1 MGVFSRLFSRQS
13 SAGSAQPSR
22 RGDERDHPDQEGFS
36 LESQTFGEA
45 PHLELS
51 QDGADEGIKD
61 ATSDSDMSKP
71 ATAPA
76 ESAVWRSERVGTA
89 ERLADSDNVST
100 HAHSANQAA
109 GTTAD
114 DEAKPDVSVAQ
125 SDATR
130 ADYRP
135 APSRPAAPEPRAR
148 LTSDVVPT
156 MRRKTGAEAISDDVA
171 GVHEANKVVDDAFSR
186 WMNADPPTESEHA
199 AAARESGLAIAT
211 TSEARDYASNT
222 AGFARPAAY
231 AAFDGDQKAWRE
243 TFASIAKLHI
253 QPLRELMYHLSI
265 GCTPRSWVTQT
276 RPVLSPLFD
285 AARQNAEEDLLDALS
300 ELDTALEL
308 AEAENT
314 ALVGPVSRGAIQQA
328 YARLGTHLPDTFGP
342 PRSSDGRRLLLL
354 EALLLQVPTVHRRV
368 LTKLYAAGIS
378 SIPQLLQGGAEE
390 LSRATGIDR
399 PLANV
404 IIEHVSRYSRER
416 SGLDSVRLRQRVTE
430 QLRTLIGRLS
440 QLQTE
445 FERAEVAD
453 NQTRKKAVRRARD
466 SAVLELQRLIAELG
480 EVELLEELKRG
491 SVRAKVAQIQS
502 FLQRASGLVTTS
514 P

>member
-1 MGVFSRLFSRQS
+1 MGVFSRLFSRHS
-13 SAGSAQPSR
+13 SAASSSPARKRNEADEPEQDGS
-22 RGDERDHPDQEGFS
+22 E
-36 LESQTFGEA
+36 LEQQTFGEA

-61 ATSDSDMSKP
+61 ATGDSDMSKP
-71 ATAPA
+71 ATIPA
-76 ESAVWRSERVGTA
+76 ESAVWRSERA
-89 ERLADSDNVST
+89 ERLSEPDNVST
-100 HAHSANQAA
+100 HVQGSVAA
-109 GTTAD
+109 PNTGD
-114 DEAKPDVSVAQ
+114 DEAKADVNAPQAIVH

-130 ADYRP
+130 P
-135 APSRPAAPEPRAR
+135 GSRAR

-156 MRRKTGAEAISDDVA
+156 MQARRKTGVEAIIDDVA

-199 AAARESGLAIAT
+199 AAVREASSRFGSERSDYDPNTQAARSSA
-211 TSEARDYASNT
+211 D
-222 AGFARPAAY
+222 
-231 AAFDGDQKAWRE
+231 DGDQKAWRE

-253 QPLRELMYHLSI
+253 QPLRELMYHLSV
-265 GCTPRSWVTQT
+265 GCTPRAWVTQT
-276 RPVLSPLFD
+276 RPVLAPLFD

-308 AEAENT
+308 AESENT

-354 EALLLQVPTVHRRV
+354 EALLLQVPSVHRRV

-378 SIPQLLQGGAEE
+378 SIPQLLQGGPEE
-390 LSRATGIDR
+390 LYRATGVDR
-399 PLANV
+399 QLANA
-404 IIEHVSRYSRER
+404 IIEHVARYTRER
-416 SGLDSVRLRQRVTE
+416 SGIDPVRLRQRVLA
-430 QLRTLIGRLS
+430 QLRALIGRLS
-440 QLQTE
+440 QLQAE

-466 SAVLELQRLIAELG
+466 GAVLELQRLIAELG

-491 SVRAKVAQIQS
+491 NVRAKVLLIQS
-502 FLQRASGLVTTS
+502 FLQQRDGQERS

>member
-1 MGVFSRLFSRQS
+1 MGVFSRLFSRHSAAS
-13 SAGSAQPSR
+13 SSPARKRNEADEAEQDGS
-22 RGDERDHPDQEGFS
+22 E
-36 LESQTFGEA
+36 LEQQTFGEA

-71 ATAPA
+71 ATIPA
-76 ESAVWRSERVGTA
+76 ESAVWRSERA
-89 ERLADSDNVST
+89 ERLSEPDNVST
-100 HAHSANQAA
+100 HVQGAVAL
-109 GTTAD
+109 TTAD
-114 DEAKPDVSVAQ
+114 DEAKPDVSASQSIVH

-130 ADYRP
+130 AG
-135 APSRPAAPEPRAR
+135 SRAR

-156 MRRKTGAEAISDDVA
+156 MQSMQMQTRRKTGVEAISDDVA

-199 AAARESGLAIAT
+199 AAVREASARFESEG
-211 TSEARDYASNT
+211 RDYDPSTRA
-222 AGFARPAAY
+222 ARSSTD
-231 AAFDGDQKAWRE
+231 DGDQKAWRE

-253 QPLRELMYHLSI
+253 QPLRELMYHLSV
-265 GCTPRSWVTQT
+265 GCTPCAWVTQT
-276 RPVLSPLFD
+276 RPVLAPLFD

-308 AEAENT
+308 AESENT

-378 SIPQLLQGGAEE
+378 SIPQLLQGGPEE
-390 LSRATGIDR
+390 LYRATGVDR
-399 PLANV
+399 QLANT
-404 IIEHVSRYSRER
+404 IIEHVARYSRER
-416 SGLDSVRLRQRVTE
+416 NGVDAVRLRQRVLE

-440 QLQTE
+440 QLQAE

-466 SAVLELQRLIAELG
+466 GAVLELQRLIAELG

-491 SVRAKVAQIQS
+491 NVRAKVLLIQN
-502 FLQRASGLVTTS
+502 FLQQRDAQERS